1 MHCPNCGETVTNTDL
16 FCGECGAKLTLQDQS
31 STDNPTTNQHTSQSD
46 VSQNQESSQTSY
58 QPKQPRQ
65 SNKNNTKHSD
75 DIFNEAKL
83 FFSNSFSRTD
93 DEVISKHQ
101 FTFKTLFSLIIAGFI
116 ITLIL
121 LSLVIPAEVAF
132 FATSKANIVFNIT
145 FYILIAISIIFG
157 ITLLLIKLLNIKIS
171 VHKALSDFVL
181 VNTFSVIAFL
191 SGLLFLAINVPSFGS
206 MLVLISMLF
215 TLVSPIYLTTKHSH
229 KHPLRMPVVYA
240 ILIYILILGVI
251 LRIFIEGTVSNSLSV
266 LDSYFNTDY

>member
-1 MHCPNCGETVTNTDL
+1 MHCPNCGEPVTKTDL
-16 FCGECGAKLTLQDQS
+16 FCGECGAKLTFQDQS

-46 VSQNQESSQTSY
+46 VSKNQESSQTSY

-83 FFSNSFSRTD
+83 FFSNSFSRID

-116 ITLIL
+116 VTLIL

-157 ITLLLIKLLNIKIS
+157 ISLLLIKLLNIKIS

-191 SGLLFLAINVPSFGS
+191 LGLLLLAINVPSFGS

-229 KHPLRMPVVYA
+229 KHQLRMPVVYA

-251 LRIFIEGTVSNSLSV
+251 LRIFIEGTVSNSLSA

>member
-1 MHCPNCGETVTNTDL
+1 MHCPNCGESVTKKDL
-16 FCGECGAKLTLQDQS
+16 FCGECGTKLTLQDQS
-31 STDNPTTNQHTSQSD
+31 STDNPTTNQHTSKSD
-46 VSQNQESSQTSY
+46 ASQNHEPSHTSH
-58 QPKQPRQ
+58 QPKQPSQ
-65 SNKNNTKHSD
+65 SNKNITKHSD

-83 FFSNSFSRTD
+83 FFSSSFSRTD
-93 DEVISKHQ
+93 EAVISKHQ

-145 FYILIAISIIFG
+145 FYILIAISIIFA

-181 VNTFSVIAFL
+181 INTFSVIAFL
-191 SGLLFLAINVPSFGS
+191 LGLLFLAINVPSFGS

-229 KHPLRMPVVYA
+229 MHQLRMPVIYA
-240 ILIYILILGVI
+240 ILIYILILGVL
-251 LRIFIEGTVSNSLSV
+251 LRILIEGTVSNSLSA